1 MDLSQLKSLG
11 EIAGIGGIALG
22 VVVLL
27 VRPLIAAIA
36 GLPKDARAGPVRLI
50 AIGCFAIGA
59 LGIAAWTI
67 GGQSNGR
74 QVSTRGGQ
82 SPGVISGGDAT
93 VSYGTSPAAQP
104 GSPPADAP
112 KLPAPSGT
120 VHTEGNQSPGIV
132 AGGKV
137 GVEYAP
143 TPPAVPSPT
152 GTR

>member
-27 VRPLIAAIA
+27 IRPLIAIIA
-36 GLPKDARAGPVRLI
+36 GLPKDARAGPVKLI
-50 AIGCFAIGA
+50 AIGCFVIGA

-67 GGQSNGR
+67 SSQSNGR
-74 QVSTRGGQ
+74 QVSTRGAQ

-93 VSYGTSPAAQP
+93 VNYGTSPPAQP
-104 GSPPADAP
+104 GSPPTNTP
-112 KLPAPSGT
+112 NLPVPSGT
-120 VHTEGNQSPGIV
+120 VHTEGDQSPGVI

-137 GVEYAP
+137 GVDYAP
-143 TPPAVPSPT
+143 TPSK
-152 GTR
+152 

>member
-27 VRPLIAAIA
+27 VRPLIATIA
-36 GLPKDARAGPVRLI
+36 GLPKNARAGPVKLI

-59 LGIAAWTI
+59 LGITAWTI
-67 GGQSNGR
+67 SSQSGGR
-74 QVSTRGGQ
+74 QVSTRGAQ

-112 KLPAPSGT
+112 ALPAPSGT
-120 VHTEGNQSPGIV
+120 VRTEGNQSPGIIT
-132 AGGKV
+132 GNKV
-137 GVEYAP
+137 GIDYAP
-143 TPPAVPSPT
+143 TPAPSPS

>member
-1 MDLSQLKSLG
+1 MDLSQLKFLG

-27 VRPLIAAIA
+27 IRPLIATIA
-36 GLPKDARAGPVRLI
+36 GLPKDARAGPVKLI

-67 GGQSNGR
+67 SSQSNGR
-74 QVSTRGGQ
+74 QVSTRGTQ

-93 VSYGTSPAAQP
+93 ISYGISPEAQP
-104 GSPPADAP
+104 GSPPAATQN
-112 KLPAPSGT
+112 LPAPSGT
-120 VHTEGNQSPGIV
+120 VHTEGDQSPGIV

-143 TPPAVPSPT
+143 TPPAPISPS

>member
-27 VRPLIAAIA
+27 VRPLIASIA
-36 GLPKDARAGPVRLI
+36 GLPKDARAGPVKLI

-67 GGQSNGR
+67 GSQSPGQ
-74 QVSTRGGQ
+74 QVSTQGSQ
-82 SPGVISGGDAT
+82 SPGIISGGSAT
-93 VSYGTSPAAQP
+93 VSYGAVPTAQP
-104 GSPPADAP
+104 GSADKTNQA
-112 KLPAPSGT
+112 APSGT
-120 VHTEGNQSPGIV
+120 VRTEGNQSPGVI

-143 TPPAVPSPT
+143 TPPGAPPPSR
-152 GTR
+152 TR

>member
-27 VRPLIAAIA
+27 ICPLIATIA
-36 GLPKDARAGPVRLI
+36 GLPKDARDAPVKLI
-50 AIGCFAIGA
+50 AAGCFTIGT

-67 GGQSNGR
+67 GSQSNGR
-74 QVSTRGGQ
+74 QVSTHGTQ

-93 VSYGTSPAAQP
+93 VNYGISPEAQP
-104 GSPPADAP
+104 GSPPANTP
-112 KLPAPSGT
+112 NLPAPSGT
-120 VHTEGNQSPGIV
+120 VQTEGNQSPGIV

-137 GVEYAP
+137 GVEYRPA
-143 TPPAVPSPT
+143 TPAAGS
-152 GTR
+152 R

>member
-1 MDLSQLKSLG
+1 VDLSQLKFLG

-27 VRPLIAAIA
+27 VRPLIATIA
-36 GLPKDARAGPVRLI
+36 GLPKNARAGPVKLI

-59 LGIAAWTI
+59 LGITAWTI
-67 GGQSNGR
+67 SSQSAGR
-74 QVSTRGGQ
+74 QVSTRGAQ

-93 VSYGTSPAAQP
+93 LNYGAAPAGQP
-104 GSPPADAP
+104 GSPPTDTP
-112 KLPAPSGT
+112 NLPAPSGT

-137 GVEYAP
+137 GVKYAP
-143 TPPAVPSPT
+143 TPPAVPSPP

>member
-27 VRPLIAAIA
+27 VRPLIASIA
-36 GLPKDARAGPVRLI
+36 GLPKGARAGPVKLI
-50 AIGCFAIGA
+50 AIGCFAIGV

-67 GGQSNGR
+67 SSRSNGR
-74 QVSTRGGQ
+74 QVTTHGAA
-82 SPGVISGGDAT
+82 SPGVVSNEDVTINYGAT
-93 VSYGTSPAAQP
+93 PAAQS
-104 GSPPADAP
+104 GSPAP

-120 VHTEGNQSPGIV
+120 VDTKGDQSPGIIT
-132 AGGKV
+132 GNKV
-137 GVEYAP
+137 GIDYAP
-143 TPPAVPSPT
+143 TPPAAPSPS

>member
-27 VRPLIAAIA
+27 VRPLIATIA
-36 GLPKDARAGPVRLI
+36 GLPKDARAGPVKLI

-67 GGQSNGR
+67 GSQSGGR
-74 QVSTRGGQ
+74 QVSTRGAQ

-93 VSYGTSPAAQP
+93 ISYGTSPAIQRS
-104 GSPPADAP
+104 SPPPDAP
-112 KLPAPSGT
+112 GLLAPSGT
-120 VHTEGNQSPGIV
+120 VHTEGDQSPGIV
-132 AGGKV
+132 AGGRV
-137 GVEYAP
+137 GVEYGPA
-143 TPPAVPSPT
+143 PPAAPSPS
-152 GTR
+152 GTK

>member
-27 VRPLIAAIA
+27 VRPLIASIA
-36 GLPKDARAGPVRLI
+36 GLPKEARAGPVKLI

-67 GGQSNGR
+67 SSQSGGR
-74 QVSTRGGQ
+74 QVSTRGAQ

-93 VSYGTSPAAQP
+93 VNYGGSPTVQP
-104 GSPPADAP
+104 ASPPADAP
-112 KLPAPSGT
+112 SLPAPSGT

-143 TPPAVPSPT
+143 TLPAAPSPS
-152 GTR
+152 GTK